1 MKIEDIAE
9 VNGDRAEVNGF
20 GSLQPDEAGK
30 LLASFDGEI
39 VFPNVDELEP
49 EFYEAL
55 VKHNGKGISFP
66 NYHGGQGI
74 KLTVQDAQILSTYR
88 GPLMFD
94 FDSSCR
100 LPGRLVYPLSAAEN
114 EKQEIEDEIAIA
126 KAFRKHHGG
135 ELELQNISILSTVAA
150 GELFA
155 RHLPVYISSSFHAQ
169 EEGACGSNPVWIREQ
184 LEAGSVT
191 EWDKVAAIYRD
202 AEKRW
207 FPDLP
212 EGEYPTRTRFC

>member
-9 VNGDRAEVNGF
+9 IDGDRATVSGYGTF
-20 GSLQPDEAGK
+20 KPKEAGK

-39 VFPNVDELEP
+39 IFPNVERLEP

-66 NYHGGQGI
+66 NMHGGQGI
-74 KLTVQDAQILSTYR
+74 KLSVLDAQILSTYR

-100 LPGRLVYPLSAAEN
+100 LPGRLTYPLAPGAS

-126 KAFRKHHGG
+126 KAFKEHQGG
-135 ELELQNISILSTVAA
+135 ELELQNICILSTVAA

-155 RHLPVYISSSFHAQ
+155 HHLPVYISSSFHASD
-169 EEGACGSNPVWIREQ
+169 EGACGSNPQWIREQ
-184 LEAGSVT
+184 GEAGSAT
-191 EWDKVAAIYRD
+191 EWDKIATMYRE

-212 EGEYPTRTRFC
+212 ESEYPTRTRW